1 MVTDERVNGCA
12 PLAGRWLANRYPRGG
27 RRTICV
33 PRPERNLTMNTTAIR
48 TDSRP
53 ALRVPG
59 YLSVRAAAEL
69 LGIREPSV
77 PELVERPRLAPARL
91 GRLHFLPSAVV
102 EAYRGERR
110 QRARR
115 RGQHRALRARAA

>member
-1 MVTDERVNGCA
+1 M
-12 PLAGRWLANRYPRGG
+12 L
-27 RRTICV
+27 
-33 PRPERNLTMNTTAIR
+33 NTTAIR
-48 TDSRP
+48 TDPRP

-69 LGIREPSV
+69 LGIRERSV
-77 PELVERPRLAPARL
+77 RELVERRRLASARL

>member
-1 MVTDERVNGCA
+1 
-12 PLAGRWLANRYPRGG
+12 
-27 RRTICV
+27 
-33 PRPERNLTMNTTAIR
+33 MNMNSPSIR
-48 TDSRP
+48 THNSP

-69 LGIREPSV
+69 LGIRERSV
-77 PELVERPRLAPARL
+77 RELVERRRLASARL

-115 RGQHRALRARAA
+115 RAGRRAPHTRAA